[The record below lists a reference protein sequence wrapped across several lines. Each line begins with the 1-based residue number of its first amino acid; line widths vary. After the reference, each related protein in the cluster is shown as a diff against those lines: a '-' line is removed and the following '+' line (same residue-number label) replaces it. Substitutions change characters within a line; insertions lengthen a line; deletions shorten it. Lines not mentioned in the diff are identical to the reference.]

1 MSQLAKTI
9 TTAILDDLCG
19 RRGFDDFWDDVDSS
33 IRREIRSDLHDV
45 VQAKL
50 DLAGVAANVQD
61 PRP

>member
-9 TTAILDDLCG
+9 VKAVLDDLSG
-19 RRGFDDFWDDVDSS
+19 RKGFDEFWDDVDSS

-45 VQAKL
+45 VQEKL
-50 DLAGVAANVQD
+50 DLAMIAANIQD